1 MIYESDD
8 DDDLPLSK
16 IYISTGCLLV
26 PVFIVVWYYY
36 TKRAFRK
43 FFLRF
48 LKNEPENENTR
59 VVMKT
64 VATAGRA
71 AAVWIFLEWKTRII
85 TNSTSSI
92 RSNNNNSKGKMHQD
106 TQYIMIT
113 KYKLI
118 VFFF

>member
-48 LKNEPENENTR
+48 LKNEPENENT
-59 VVMKT
+59 
-64 VATAGRA
+64 
-71 AAVWIFLEWKTRII
+71 
-85 TNSTSSI
+85 SSDENGSDS
-92 RSNNNNSKGKMHQD
+92 REGSSSMDFSRTEDAYYNQQHQ
-106 TQYIMIT
+106 QHPQQQQQQQR
-113 KYKLI
+113 
-118 VFFF
+118 